1 MNVAPD
7 GGKDGAGCWHRVI
20 AGRLA
25 PGSSLQVPNI
35 KLSEAWEQGLPVPL
49 LLVCLPG
56 KLPPLR
62 TRHGPAFVCGVTPA
76 TRCSA
81 QRAGMGQPHLMP
93 PRLSVIT
100 RPPAQAA
107 LPAAVVLCLT
117 GIPEPD
123 GGSWLMSPTAASHQR
138 GTATLSLLREAPE
151 VQDACREE
159 EFARVR
165 GTLFKGF
172 LRKSLSHT
180 ARTPH
185 WISVHHPLLRY
196 AEPDVR

>member
-49 LLVCLPG
+49 LLVRLPG

-93 PRLSVIT
+93 P
-100 RPPAQAA
+100 
-107 LPAAVVLCLT
+107 LPVCHH
-117 GIPEPD
+117 
-123 GGSWLMSPTAASHQR
+123 AASCTGCSPR
-138 GTATLSLLREAPE
+138 SCCSLFNR
-151 VQDACREE
+151 
-159 EFARVR
+159 
-165 GTLFKGF
+165 
-172 LRKSLSHT
+172 
-180 ARTPH
+180 
-185 WISVHHPLLRY
+185 HP
-196 AEPDVR
+196 